1 MEISNRLQKLNL
13 AACILMPVFLGA
25 QTLVWPDAPEEGKI
39 QYVSSIQDLSA
50 YSSKKNFRQWISQM
64 INPGPDLN
72 FVQPMGIAVN
82 KKMIAVADP
91 GRKGVFLLFR
101 NKKSFIFIDGN
112 TLPNKDL
119 FSPTDVALGENEIL
133 VTSSIGTDLWVF
145 NYNGTL
151 NRKLALIPPPG
162 RLTGITNLG
171 ELYCAI
177 DTKNHQAVIFD
188 RFGKVIRT
196 FGERGKQNGQLNYP
210 TFVSA
215 RDNGNIYITDTMN
228 FRVLIFNADGV
239 YQGFCGVQGMAT
251 GQFNRPKGI
260 AVDESGRIYVSDTSF
275 DNFQIFNSDS
285 EFLLVV
291 GRAGHG
297 PGEFL
302 SPTDI
307 AIDSPYIYIT
317 DTMNKRIQIFK
328 MLYE

>member
-1 MEISNRLQKLNL
+1 
-13 AACILMPVFLGA
+13 
-25 QTLVWPDAPEEGKI
+25 
-39 QYVSSIQDLSA
+39 
-50 YSSKKNFRQWISQM
+50 
-64 INPGPDLN
+64 
-72 FVQPMGIAVN
+72 
-82 KKMIAVADP
+82 
-91 GRKGVFLLFR
+91 
-101 NKKSFIFIDGN
+101 
-112 TLPNKDL
+112 
-119 FSPTDVALGENEIL
+119 
-133 VTSSIGTDLWVF
+133 
-145 NYNGTL
+145 
-151 NRKLALIPPPG
+151 
-162 RLTGITNLG
+162 
-171 ELYCAI
+171 
-177 DTKNHQAVIFD
+177 
-188 RFGKVIRT
+188 
-196 FGERGKQNGQLNYP
+196 
-210 TFVSA
+210 
-215 RDNGNIYITDTMN
+215 MN